1 MSHTLLVTP
10 SPRGADSLSTRF
22 ATEIAEGIQVR
33 TGGPLTVRDLAANP
47 PPHITRAYIQGRI
60 TAPEDRTPE
69 QVEAV
74 NVAQTFV
81 DELKA
86 ADVIV
91 LGSGMMNFGPP
102 SQLKAWFDHVTWPRV
117 TFSYCDAGPKG
128 LLTGKKVYLVTAT
141 GGVFSEG
148 AWAPFDFQ
156 TNYLLHPQFQANRR
170 SKTDPPGPLSRGDLQ
185 DQHAI
190 AKCVQGGDA
199 VISALSPNGL
209 RVDASAQLQ
218 RRDRRA
224 PGDVLAR
231 AFITWCDERGVTRP
245 QEVTRPVLERYQ
257 RYLFLYRKQNG

>member
-1 MSHTLLVTP
+1 MSHTLLVTS

-33 TGGPLTVRDLAANP
+33 AGGPLTVRDLAANP
-47 PPHITRAYIQGRI
+47 PPHITPAYIQGRI

-69 QVEAV
+69 QVKAV

-102 SQLKAWFDHVTWPRV
+102 SQLKAWFDHVTWPGV
-117 TFSYCDAGPKG
+117 TFSYGDTGPKG

-156 TNYLLHPQFQANRR
+156 TNYLLHLLGFIGL
-170 SKTDPPGPLSRGDLQ
+170 TDVEVVRVEGTVFGPDAVKA
-185 DQHAI
+185 AI
-190 AKCVQGGDA
+190 ADTETAIK
-199 VISALSPNGL
+199 AL
-209 RVDASAQLQ
+209 
-218 RRDRRA
+218 
-224 PGDVLAR
+224 LAK
-231 AFITWCDERGVTRP
+231 AA
-245 QEVTRPVLERYQ
+245 
-257 RYLFLYRKQNG
+257 